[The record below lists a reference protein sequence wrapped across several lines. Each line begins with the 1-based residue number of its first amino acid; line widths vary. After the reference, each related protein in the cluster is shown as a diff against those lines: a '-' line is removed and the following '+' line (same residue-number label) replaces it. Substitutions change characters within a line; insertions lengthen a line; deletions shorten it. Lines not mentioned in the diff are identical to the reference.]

1 MNRAKSAAAAISYAL
16 GKNRLSEETKQ
27 WLREQGCREQDT
39 YHINDRAVVTSGINV
54 DPTYAKNQMKVIR
67 LHANGDTVKNQAIRI
82 IQSFSSDDLDITNP
96 NDWQKCNDIGFEF
109 ARRAF
114 GGKNM
119 IGITSDDD
127 GYYPPYQIAIY
138 THVDGKGHKLHNHII
153 INKTSLD
160 DYKQWNVENLNDE
173 WLSFRDINDEV
184 CREFGLEIPQ
194 ERSKKVKKTISERE
208 LELKGQYVWKNDLRS
223 RIDGALDEIQKN
235 DISLEDALKSREV
248 DLRRRGQN
256 GISFAFIDNEGK
268 KRISR
273 GQRLGTKYERK
284 TIDDYE
290 QEIQQQRQQQQ
301 ADEPRNEPD
310 SRGIHAIARRQA
322 IDAVQKHQRHVERC
336 IGTSRGRIERF
347 GARKQAIIAL
357 VRSLQQAVD
366 RSIALMKR
374 LRADFERRKAEMK
387 RFQDKIKK
395 LDSIKSYQDLERQ
408 MRLVA
413 QVAEQSKK
421 TAAPKAIVAVTLRDE
436 LPENSSNPLIAAT
449 ADMTRY
455 MVMVDQG
462 VWSDG
467 QFEFSEREKRALVK
481 ATPEQLKK
489 INGIAKL
496 QAKRLSGIVDDAVER
511 QKKNAERLRA
521 KNQGKRFRR

>member
-16 GKNRLSEETKQ
+16 GSNRMKQETKD
-27 WLREQGCREQDT
+27 WLIKHGCPPGALKN
-39 YHINDRAVVTSGINV
+39 NDRAVVRSGINIS
-54 DPTYAKNQMKVIR
+54 PTYANAEMKAVR
-67 LHANGDTVKNQAIRI
+67 QHANGDTVKNQAVRI
-82 IQSFSSDDLDITNP
+82 IQSFSADDLDITSPEN
-96 NDWQKCNDIGFEF
+96 WQICNDIGYEF

-114 GGKNM
+114 GGL
-119 IGITSDDD
+119 DDENQD
-127 GYYPPYQIAIY
+127 GYYPPYQIAVY

-153 INKTSLD
+153 VNKTNLHDS
-160 DYKQWNVENLNDE
+160 KQWTVDNLDQE
-173 WLSFRDINDEV
+173 WRSFREINDAV
-184 CREFGLEIPQ
+184 CREYGLKITQ

-208 LELKGQYVWKNDLRS
+208 LELKGQYVWKNDLRT
-223 RIDGALDEIQKN
+223 RIDEALAEIRKKN
-235 DISLEDALKSREV
+235 INLEDALKARGV
-248 DLRRRGQN
+248 DVRRRGQN
-256 GISFAFIDNEGK
+256 GISYAFIDEEGK

-273 GQRLGTKYERK
+273 GKRLGTNYERESV
-284 TIDDYE
+284 DGYE
-290 QEIQQQRQQQQ
+290 QEIKQQREQQ
-301 ADEPRNEPD
+301 ER
-310 SRGIHAIARRQA
+310 AREAARSVRLDVRRST
-322 IDAVQKHQRHVERC
+322 IDAVQNHQQQLERSL
-336 IGTSRGRIERF
+336 GEARSRADRIRK
-347 GARKQAIIAL
+347 RKQAVAKLIKAIQQAID
-357 VRSLQQAVD
+357 RSL
-366 RSIALMKR
+366 ALMKR

-413 QVAEQSKK
+413 KVAEQSKK

-489 INGIAKL
+489 INGIAKQ